1 MPRVFLFFIYF
12 ILFYFALFC
21 FILFYFIYFFEV
33 GILKY
38 DVPQGSI
45 HGPLL
50 FTLYINDLLQSLS
63 EAGFYLYADGTC
75 IYYQYEHVKWIE
87 DVLNKEYP
95 SLCQWFIDNELS
107 IYFGVDKTKCILF
120 SKARDLREINIFFVN
135 KYILLSTQ
143 NSRVSWLSTWL

>member
-1 MPRVFLFFIYF
+1 MLRVFLFFIYF

-45 HGPLL
+45 PGPLL

-75 IYYQYEHVKWIE
+75 IYYQYEHVK
-87 DVLNKEYP
+87 
-95 SLCQWFIDNELS
+95 
-107 IYFGVDKTKCILF
+107 
-120 SKARDLREINIFFVN
+120 
-135 KYILLSTQ
+135 
-143 NSRVSWLSTWL
+143 